1 MNQYGYQQYK
11 QQSVNTMTSG
21 ELLLLLFDE
30 SAKRLT
36 KAEMCLKSDD
46 FNGFEAS
53 MNRVSDII
61 RYLDKTLDKTYSV
74 GNEISK
80 LYEYFQFQ
88 VARIKAGRNVEM
100 IKELRSMLLDLRNTF
115 KEADRISQTQLVK
128 N

>member
-1 MNQYGYQQYK
+1 MNNYGYQQYK

-36 KAEMCLKSDD
+36 KAEMALKNSD
-46 FNGFEAS
+46 FTMFELS
-53 MNRVSDII
+53 VNRVSEII
-61 RYLDKTLDKTYSV
+61 KYLDSTLDKSYEI
-74 GNEISK
+74 GREISR

-88 VARIKAGRNVEM
+88 TARIKAGRGVEQ
-100 IKELRSMLLDLRNTF
+100 IHELRSMLLDLRNTF
-115 KEADRISQTQLVK
+115 KEADRLSQVDVVK

>member
-36 KAEMCLKSDD
+36 KAEMCLKKDD
-46 FNGFEAS
+46 FVEFEAS

>member
-1 MNQYGYQQYK
+1 MNNYGYQHYK

-30 SAKRLT
+30 CTKRLT
-36 KAEMCLKSDD
+36 KAEMSMKGE
-46 FNGFEAS
+46 NYAEFEAA
-53 MNRVSDII
+53 MNRVSEII
-61 RYLDKTLDKTYSV
+61 RYLDSTLDKTYSV
-74 GNEISK
+74 GKEISK

-100 IKELRSMLLDLRNTF
+100 IQNLRAMLMDLRNTF
-115 KEADRISQTQLVK
+115 KEADRITQVELVK

>member
-36 KAEMCLKSDD
+36 KAEMCLKNDD
-46 FNGFEAS
+46 FDGFDAS
-53 MNRVSDII
+53 MNRVSEIV

-88 VARIKAGRNVEM
+88 VARIKAGRNLEM
-100 IKELRSMLLDLRNTF
+100 IKELRTMILELRNTF